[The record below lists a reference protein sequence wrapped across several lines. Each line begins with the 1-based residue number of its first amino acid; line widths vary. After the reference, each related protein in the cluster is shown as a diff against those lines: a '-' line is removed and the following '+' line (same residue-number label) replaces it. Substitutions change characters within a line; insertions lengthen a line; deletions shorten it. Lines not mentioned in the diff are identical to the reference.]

1 LFDALGELYDGQIA
15 EGTYN
20 VNSTE
25 PAQHPEFTEVYNQDE
40 LNDGEA
46 TFPSF
51 EESWAY
57 HVEEDASSREHI
69 TIDDD
74 DESVAR
80 TGQRMNKRAPTTIDN
95 DGESVARTE
104 QRMNKRAPTT
114 TKKQGR
120 EGDEEAKEAES
131 QRHRRKYGEVY

>member
-15 EGTYN
+15 EGTCN

-40 LNDGEA
+40 LNVGEA

-74 DESVAR
+74 DDDDDESV
-80 TGQRMNKRAPTTIDN
+80 GKDWPEN
-95 DGESVARTE
+95 E
-104 QRMNKRAPTT
+104 
-114 TKKQGR
+114 
-120 EGDEEAKEAES
+120 
-131 QRHRRKYGEVY
+131 